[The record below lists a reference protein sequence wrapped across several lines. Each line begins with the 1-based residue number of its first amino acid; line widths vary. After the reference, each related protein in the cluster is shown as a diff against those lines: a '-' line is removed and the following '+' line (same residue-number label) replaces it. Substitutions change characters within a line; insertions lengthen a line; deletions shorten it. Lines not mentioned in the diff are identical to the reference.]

1 MKLPT
6 VKSLLTLDLVPHLER
21 TPIALRSKVLLSRL
35 GSKFVVPV
43 LNIKPYTSK
52 MQSFYNDAFEK
63 EIDEYLAS
71 LDPLDE
77 EAEAKY
83 IAYCEEALDRAME
96 DAIDDFLFGR
106 EIETIIRNEWCDCV
120 TPSDKVAV
128 ERSEEKFVEFPF

>member
-21 TPIALRSKVLLSRL
+21 TPIALRSKDPLSL
-35 GSKFVVPV
+35 GLVIVGPV
-43 LNIKPYTSK
+43 LTIKPYTSK

-63 EIDEYLAS
+63 EIDDYLAS

-120 TPSDKVAV
+120 TPSDDVAV

>member
-1 MKLPT
+1 LKLPT

-21 TPIALRSKVLLSRL
+21 TPIALRSKDPLSL
-35 GSKFVVPV
+35 GLVIVGPV
-43 LNIKPYTSK
+43 LTIKPYTSK

-63 EIDEYLAS
+63 EIDDYLAS

-83 IAYCEEALDRAME
+83 IAYCEKALDRAME

-120 TPSDKVAV
+120 TPSDDVAV